1 MTKVFA
7 AERILGVRIL
17 YKRFIIQDIKNMF
30 AIVWKALLLFVL
42 MEGPNGGSWAKDL
55 KPKKII
61 GCADCFMVKGK
72 NPIYL
77 DSSKTHAT
85 MNA

>member
-7 AERILGVRIL
+7 EERILGVRIL
-17 YKRFIIQDIKNMF
+17 YKRFTIQNIKNMF
-30 AIVWKALLLFVL
+30 AIAWKALLLFLL

-61 GCADCFMVKGK
+61 GCADCFMVKIK
-72 NPIYL
+72 SPIYL
-77 DSSKTHAT
+77 ARQINDAT